1 MNIKIFT
8 MAKIQNNNNRYIHN
22 MFKKK
27 QNSGVGSVKV
37 LEVGMNNKWRI
48 ILR

>member
-22 MFKKK
+22 MFKKNK
-27 QNSGVGSVKV
+27 TLV
-37 LEVGMNNKWRI
+37 LVR
-48 ILR
+48 